1 MLAQDQT
8 TSNACITPTVEL
20 AKKIEDLD
28 RIMNTHSWQVVKSE
42 SYGGDAIMF
51 RLSCTKCGLV
61 RLSIV
66 SDIEDSA
73 KRALS
78 LKENSNAHSR

>member
-1 MLAQDQT
+1 MLAQDQST
-8 TSNACITPTVEL
+8 NTACMTPTLEI
-20 AKKIEDLD
+20 AERIEDLE
-28 RIMNTHSWQVVKSE
+28 RIMDTHSWQVVKSE
-42 SYGGDAIMF
+42 SYGGDAILF
-51 RLSCTKCGLV
+51 KLICTKCGLV